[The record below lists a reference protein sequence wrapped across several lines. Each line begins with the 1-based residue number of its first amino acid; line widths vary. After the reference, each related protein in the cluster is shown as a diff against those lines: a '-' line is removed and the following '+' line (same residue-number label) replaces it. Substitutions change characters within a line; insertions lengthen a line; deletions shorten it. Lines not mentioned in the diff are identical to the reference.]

1 MTKQKVKRTT
11 FDNEQSLKNQ
21 QFLLLTPTERLRV
34 HEIMRKRIWGDK
46 YNKLPLTGLKVTKK
60 KLE

>member
-46 YNKLPLTGLKVTKK
+46 YNKISLKGLKVTKK
-60 KLE
+60 KPV